1 MFTAMQMGSAMFVV
15 GFLLTTYHASHL
27 FIKKNISLQ
36 HLAWMM
42 FGVGCFQIGSNLTAD
57 AFHDK
62 LKAGNLNV

>member
-1 MFTAMQMGSAMFVV
+1 
-15 GFLLTTYHASHL
+15 
-27 FIKKNISLQ
+27 
-36 HLAWMM
+36 MM